1 MGAFTFGDIRCGERL
16 GGESGCP
23 AANSFDLVGVTAAGV
38 AACAVSP
45 QVATANRA
53 AIETMP
59 GLPQRVLKDI
69 THSLC
74 C

>member
-1 MGAFTFGDIRCGERL
+1 
-16 GGESGCP
+16 
-23 AANSFDLVGVTAAGV
+23 LVGVTAAGV